1 MALSVTLLPLLQA
14 FVLERHKAEVFQVS
28 AHFSCVFLLLIVIMP
43 KSNPHCDCLANKI
56 DKEGYLSPPCLHYVA
71 MSTSLRMSYDCKRLS
86 PDCKC
91 NNCVHSGIKYEQDFI
106 AEQKWQMLEY
116 DCMQIAADLEDA
128 E

>member
-1 MALSVTLLPLLQA
+1 MALFITLLPPLQA
-14 FVLERHKAEVFQVS
+14 FVPKRHKAEVFQVS

-56 DKEGYLSPPCLHYVA
+56 DKEGYLSPPCLHCVA
-71 MSTSLRMSYDCKRLS
+71 MSTSSRMSCDCKRLS

-91 NNCVHSGIKYEQDFI
+91 NNCVCSGIKCEWDFI
-106 AEQKWQMLEY
+106 TEWKWQTLEC
-116 DCMQIAADLEDA
+116 DHMWIAADLEDA